1 MESVTSGT
9 KIKDETIDLYTM
21 NFSKLFLIALL
32 CTGLLASCSGSDKA
46 APAEE
51 ISTEETSANSME
63 NNEESTSSEEGISQV
78 TIEATDDMKYNL
90 EAIEVNAGDQVVLTL
105 INKGK
110 MPKEAMG
117 HNWPLLKQ
125 GVDLEEYSLAAAKEK
140 DNEFQVTGR
149 EGDVI
154 VHTKL
159 LGPGES
165 ETVTFTAPEV
175 GTYPFVCTFP
185 AHYGMMKGD
194 FIVK

>member
-1 MESVTSGT
+1 MKKLFFTTTVILSIGIMASCGGSEEATNNEPTTIEESSS
-9 KIKDETIDLYTM
+9 DETATEDDT
-21 NFSKLFLIALL
+21 
-32 CTGLLASCSGSDKA
+32 
-46 APAEE
+46 
-51 ISTEETSANSME
+51 STEE
-63 NNEESTSSEEGISQV
+63 EGVTTV

-90 EAIEVNAGDQVVLTL
+90 KTIEVNAGDQVILTL

-110 MPKEAMG
+110 MPKESMG
-117 HNWPLLKQ
+117 HNWTLLQQ

-140 DNEFQVTGR
+140 ENEFQVTGR
-149 EGDVI
+149 ESDVI

-165 ETVTFTAPEV
+165 ATITFAAPEV

-185 AHYGMMKGD
+185 AHYGMMKGE